1 MASLLTA
8 GQGKPPLNRRQSS
21 LFFKS
26 CISKELET
34 QETLGS
40 SFHYSPLD
48 GIQVH
53 DRDVSTWSRCIYSA
67 CVQVKWL
74 YCLLAKKNLSKQDGV
89 VYRIPCDCDKVYI
102 GETGRPMQDRIKEHD
117 REIRL
122 AHIQTSV
129 VSEHDHN
136 TGHQPRW
143 NEVKFIDRDPHY
155 YTRRVIKAIHIIR
168 LHSDDISRDS
178 GIEIPEAWMPTIR
191 KKHNNRRAV
200 RQWTA
205 EGTNQ
210 RNSEDRNVPITTGE
224 SHPITAEHNTL

>member
-8 GQGKPPLNRRQSS
+8 GQGKPPLNGRQSS

-34 QETLGS
+34 QETPRQQLPLLSPGWNTSPRSRRKHLIKVHLLGLCAGEMVVLS
-40 SFHYSPLD
+40 S
-48 GIQVH
+48 
-53 DRDVSTWSRCIYSA
+53 C
-67 CVQVKWL
+67 
-74 YCLLAKKNLSKQDGV
+74 KKNLSKPDGV

-102 GETGRPMQDRIKEHD
+102 GETGRPMPDRIKEYD

-122 AHIQTSV
+122 AHIQTSA

-168 LHSDDISRDS
+168 IHSDDINRDS
-178 GIEIPEAWMPTIR
+178 GIEIPEA
-191 KKHNNRRAV
+191 
-200 RQWTA
+200 
-205 EGTNQ
+205 
-210 RNSEDRNVPITTGE
+210 
-224 SHPITAEHNTL
+224 